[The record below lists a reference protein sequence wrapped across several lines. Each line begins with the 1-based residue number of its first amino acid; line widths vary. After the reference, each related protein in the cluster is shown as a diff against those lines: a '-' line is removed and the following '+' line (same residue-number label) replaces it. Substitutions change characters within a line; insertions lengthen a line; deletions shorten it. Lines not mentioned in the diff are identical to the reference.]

1 MLRYTTTAM
10 ALPASTHGTPQ
21 VPPPRGR
28 RDLIAFYDRLAPER
42 EAWKARNAYYYRER
56 ARYFAFYLPPGQA
69 VLEIGNGTGDVL
81 EAVSA
86 RRGVGCE
93 LSPAM
98 AAAAARAGSRFEF
111 CALDNEEIPLDE
123 RFDAIVVSGVIGDLT
138 DVQAFLRAL
147 RRLCTRRTRLYV
159 DHYNPLWQPLV
170 TAAERLGAKMPQPDQ
185 NWLTPDDIENLLTL
199 AGFEVIRRDRR
210 LLAPKY
216 VPLLSTLCNRVL
228 GKLPLLR
235 RLCLV
240 HCFVARPRPEQGDA
254 LSCTVVV
261 PCRNERGNIPGLLD
275 RIPEMG
281 CSTEVVFVDGASEDG
296 TPEAIEAEIAGHPGR
311 RARLIHER
319 APHGKGDAVRQG
331 FAAAT
336 GDVLM
341 ILDGDLTVPP
351 EDLPKFYEALR
362 DGSGEFANGSR
373 LVYPM
378 ERQAMRSLNY
388 LGNKVFSL
396 LFTWVLGQRIRDTL
410 CGTKALFRS
419 DYETM
424 ERQRDVLARADPFGD
439 FFLLFGAAKQS
450 LRIIEIPIRYRSRMY
465 GDTKTRILRHGLL
478 LLRTWW
484 AGLRLFKIAS

>member
-1 MLRYTTTAM
+1 MPPTRAARWMTRSGRARSNTARTASGRVRSNSRLRGTVTRVHPAASSRATTAR
-10 ALPASTHGTPQ
+10 PT
-21 VPPPRGR
+21 
-28 RDLIAFYDRLAPER
+28 
-42 EAWKARNAYYYRER
+42 N
-56 ARYFAFYLPPGQA
+56 PGQA

-147 RRLCTRRTRLYV
+147 RRLSTRRTRLYV

-235 RLCLV
+235 RLC
-240 HCFVARPRPEQGDA
+240 
-254 LSCTVVV
+254 
-261 PCRNERGNIPGLLD
+261 
-275 RIPEMG
+275 
-281 CSTEVVFVDGASEDG
+281 
-296 TPEAIEAEIAGHPGR
+296 
-311 RARLIHER
+311 
-319 APHGKGDAVRQG
+319 
-331 FAAAT
+331 
-336 GDVLM
+336 
-341 ILDGDLTVPP
+341 
-351 EDLPKFYEALR
+351 
-362 DGSGEFANGSR
+362 
-373 LVYPM
+373 
-378 ERQAMRSLNY
+378 
-388 LGNKVFSL
+388 
-396 LFTWVLGQRIRDTL
+396 
-410 CGTKALFRS
+410 
-419 DYETM
+419 
-424 ERQRDVLARADPFGD
+424 
-439 FFLLFGAAKQS
+439 
-450 LRIIEIPIRYRSRMY
+450 
-465 GDTKTRILRHGLL
+465 
-478 LLRTWW
+478 
-484 AGLRLFKIAS
+484 